1 MFELQR
7 EKRNLMSAEMQTT
20 SPVVIMSKV
29 PQVGDHVWF
38 ISTDELTE
46 GMEMD
51 GDIVEV
57 TLDRIKV
64 NIPTGQW
71 PGEPEMDHW
80 TLPLNDPE
88 VPLYF
93 SYVELLEAEN
103 EKLHTIYRAYYR
115 KYGPPPIS

>member
-1 MFELQR
+1 
-7 EKRNLMSAEMQTT
+7 MSAEIQATN
-20 SPVVIMSKV
+20 SVVIMSHV

-57 TLDRIKV
+57 TLDKIKV
-64 NIPTGQW
+64 NIPSGQW
-71 PGEPEMDHW
+71 PNEPEMDHW
-80 TLPLNDPE
+80 TLPLNEPE

-103 EKLHTIYRAYYR
+103 QKLFNIYMAYR
-115 KYGPPPIS
+115 REYGEPPAHNGRHKA